1 MKKYY
6 FIIALLVAC
15 SILVWSCK
23 KDHKQPQPGEKTD
36 KTYNLTIG
44 VNSDFT
50 QEIST
55 GANSKI
61 RSLATSVSD
70 SASLAGLIDNLYF
83 YIVDSGGY
91 IKYRFTQTKS
101 SVGFGIL
108 KTIVVPGNY
117 QLYVLGFKDG
127 IEITGS
133 DKGTNSVVAHIEA
146 SPGWDND
153 VGYVQSNPWLD
164 CFSYRAPL
172 VVQASDLN
180 RTVTLSRIISQ
191 IKVIIKDA
199 IPASVKTIELHV
211 SKGLSTYHLFTDK
224 FEFTPPYTDQGTS
237 FRVAIPDSLIG
248 KKNFSISM
256 NVGSDTSKIAPVI
269 ACYGSNST
277 TITRRTFDPIV
288 LSKNQQVV
296 YTVSNLF
303 GGNGTSS
310 GSSFQVSIN
319 TGWKPIVVTQPF

>member
-1 MKKYY
+1 
-6 FIIALLVAC
+6 
-15 SILVWSCK
+15 
-23 KDHKQPQPGEKTD
+23 
-36 KTYNLTIG
+36 
-44 VNSDFT
+44 
-50 QEIST
+50 
-55 GANSKI
+55 
-61 RSLATSVSD
+61 VSD